1 MIAEIYI
8 ESAKNIRNEFLRLSK
23 KLDSY
28 QNESAKLVIF
38 LEDISK
44 QLEDY
49 SKTDISTIKNKS
61 DVAAAGEYIVKKM
74 TEIEEEEQ
82 KIIRLVQ
89 PINEK
94 IDKLKVEE
102 ATLFK
107 QLKEKYPNMTDEEII
122 YEVQSNLEK

>member
-107 QLKEKYPNMTDEEII
+107 QLKEKYPNMSQDDIIKEIHS
-122 YEVQSNLEK
+122 YL

>member
-74 TEIEEEEQ
+74 IV
-82 KIIRLVQ
+82 L
-89 PINEK
+89 
-94 IDKLKVEE
+94 
-102 ATLFK
+102 
-107 QLKEKYPNMTDEEII
+107 
-122 YEVQSNLEK
+122 